1 MISPKLSTLD
11 HEKILHALG
20 IYESSAPVGNDQS
33 VSDLPCAQQDSI
45 GSGSVSAQRDPIGS
59 GSVSAKQDPNV
70 FAAGDSP
77 DSDLPYAR
85 QNLNSSAAFSA
96 QQDSG
101 SGQADTQFKSRIN
114 AQISQCEDKLLH
126 VCRPRAVYRIL
137 PVSSI
142 DPALMTGNDI
152 RRLLSGCSEAVLMA
166 LTLGAEL
173 ERLLIREE
181 VSNMSDAYVLD
192 VCASEAVEEAAD
204 DFEDQLR
211 SELKA
216 QNRYLTNRYSP
227 GYGDYPLSIQR
238 LLLDSVNAMRAIGLT
253 LTPTNLMVPRKSIT
267 AVMGISDQPKPEV
280 YGGCTHCPI
289 RDKCSFRRHGRR
301 CFMES

>member
-1 MISPKLSTLD
+1 MISPELHTLN

-20 IYESSAPVGNDQS
+20 IYESSSSVEDDQNGSGPVS
-33 VSDLPCAQQDSI
+33 AQQDQ
-45 GSGSVSAQRDPIGS
+45 VSSA
-59 GSVSAKQDPNV
+59 VLSAKQD
-70 FAAGDSP
+70 S
-77 DSDLPYAR
+77 
-85 QNLNSSAAFSA
+85 NSSAVLSAKQDSNSSATFSV
-96 QQDSG
+96 QQDSD
-101 SGQADTQFKSRIN
+101 SRQADTQFISRIN
-114 AQISQCEDKLLH
+114 SQISQCEEKLLH
-126 VCRPRAVYRIL
+126 VCTPRAVYRIL

-142 DPALMTGNDI
+142 DPKLLIGKDI
-152 RRLLSGCSEAVLMA
+152 HRLLSGCNEAVLMA

-204 DFEDQLR
+204 DFEEKLHC
-211 SELKA
+211 ELKT
-216 QNRYLTNRYSP
+216 QNKYLTNRYSP
-227 GYGDYPLSIQR
+227 GYGDYPLSVQR

-301 CFMES
+301 CFMEI